1 MEDVLS
7 LSFGHAF
14 VVSEHRG
21 HRSSM
26 SIQIPED
33 ARQLEA
39 KGACAV
45 IADSTWR
52 NAIARQAGDISVRGF
67 MADYFSTPEHWDI
80 KTSATRVLRALNG
93 WCYSQSRYVVGG
105 SYISSLSSIIFRGRE
120 GFLFHMGDTLVF
132 RLRGAEFEQLS
143 RDHVT
148 DLGGY
153 RYPSRAL
160 GMDNNIDIDYL
171 SMPLKQGD
179 IFVFTTQ
186 AVRGTL
192 MPRDYM
198 HSLRRFGDD
207 LDAACEH
214 LAATAHER
222 AGERGYGAE
231 AFCFQLVRV
240 DTLPVE
246 ESLPPGRVSGQLPI
260 PAELGVEDRFEGFVI
275 ERIISRTARAYLYAV
290 RDEYSGQRMIM
301 KAPNPE
307 LSRQNPY
314 LEHFLLQ
321 QWIGER
327 VRSPFVVRVIAL
339 PRPRRHLYYLMQP
352 VAGESL
358 DRWLLKHPAAGFDQR
373 MDMARQLARAV
384 QALHRRDVLHQGI
397 RPENIMINQHEQV
410 VLIDFG
416 ACARRLDDDNDE
428 ALALA
433 RESRGSL
440 HQAPEYALGLGV
452 GRRSDQY
459 ALASCIYW
467 LLTGQTPYERS
478 FSTLENEQ
486 ALDSLVYRSARLFNE
501 QVPPSLDRTLERAL
515 SPRRA
520 LRFRRLSELA
530 YGLRWS
536 HAEEAPTPEPSGEK
550 VPEPGALDPVAEQ
563 VRRRTVRL
571 WQGIA
576 ALLTAL
582 LLIVALL

>member
-1 MEDVLS
+1 MENLLS

-14 VVSEHRG
+14 VVSEQRG

-26 SIQIPED
+26 SIRIPEE
-33 ARQLEA
+33 ARQLET

-67 MADYFSTPEHWDI
+67 LADYFSTPEHWDI

-105 SYISSLSSIIFRGRE
+105 SYISSLSSMIFRGRE

-171 SMPLKQGD
+171 AMALKQGD

-192 MPRDYM
+192 MPSDYM
-198 HSLRRFGDD
+198 HSLRRFGGE

-214 LAATAHER
+214 LAATARER

-240 DTLPVE
+240 DTLPAAE
-246 ESLPPGRVSGQLPI
+246 RGPPVRVPGQLPI
-260 PAELGVEDRFEGFVI
+260 PAVLSVQDRLEGFVV
-275 ERIISRTARAYLYAV
+275 EKVMSRTARACLYAV
-290 RDEYSGQRMIM
+290 RDECSGQRMVM
-301 KAPNPE
+301 KVPNPE
-307 LSRQNPY
+307 LSQHNPY

-327 VRSPFVVRVIAL
+327 VRSPFVVRVVAP

-352 VAGESL
+352 VAGEPL
-358 DRWLLKHPAAGFDQR
+358 DRWLERHPTAGFDQR
-373 MDMARQLARAV
+373 MDMARQLTRAV
-384 QALHRRDVLHQGI
+384 QVLHRRDVLHQGI

-428 ALALA
+428 ALARA
-433 RESRGSL
+433 RESRTSV

-478 FSTLENEQ
+478 PSTLESERE
-486 ALDSLVYRSARLFNE
+486 LESLVYRSARLFNE
-501 QVPPSLDRTLERAL
+501 RVPPSLDRTLARAL
-515 SPRRA
+515 SPQRA

-536 HAEEAPTPEPSGEK
+536 RAEAGAAEGLHDAPAAP
-550 VPEPGALDPVAEQ
+550 VWDPCAERS
-563 VRRRTVRL
+563 RRHTVRL

-576 ALLTAL
+576 AVLTAL
-582 LLIVALL
+582 LVIVALL